1 MELQIAREPKAIPTY
16 KTGDIVEIKWEGTVT
31 PIAYLIAKSPTSS
44 RLHLIRVSNGVTY
57 CFLQMQGA
65 TVLDL
70 INDMRSDS
78 TVEEFT
84 IYSQEEWKLK
94 MEKKG
99 GDHK

>member
-1 MELQIAREPKAIPTY
+1 MELEIWKEQKTIPTY

-31 PIAYLIAKSPTSS
+31 SVVYLIAKSPTSG
-44 RLHLIRVSNGVTY
+44 RLHLIRMSNGVTY

-70 INDMRSDS
+70 INDMRNDS

-94 MEKKG
+94 MEKREG
-99 GDHK
+99 RS